1 MVKFLKPGKVVIL
14 LSGRYA
20 GKKAVIVKNYDDGT
34 SSRPYGHA
42 LVCGLSKEPRKVRRA
57 PAAAGAARRSTAGS
71 ADSHA
76 QLVMHPS
83 GHSQRTGVH
92 ALAARQSAVG
102 TTGLLGILRC
112 LQTFNA
118 RSCGRWS
125 AGAQQLADAF
135 LVLVSAIA
143 GDQAVVPQDPGS
155 PLQPEGASKSVE
167 ARVTQRQ
174 GSRAAGQQGSRP
186 AAWRQPEQ
194 QACPG
199 QPQQQQPG
207 SQRGG
212 AWTLCALRRAT
223 VHSPGMQ

>member
-57 PAAAGAARRSTAGS
+57 PAAAGAASRSTAGS

-92 ALAARQSAVG
+92 ALAARQSAPQACWASCVACKLSMPGAVG
-102 TTGLLGILRC
+102 AGQQVLSSWLMHSLCWC
-112 LQTFNA
+112 L
-118 RSCGRWS
+118 
-125 AGAQQLADAF
+125 
-135 LVLVSAIA
+135 
-143 GDQAVVPQDPGS
+143 
-155 PLQPEGASKSVE
+155 PLQVIKRSSLKTQARRSSLKVR
-167 ARVTQRQ
+167 ARVWRQ
-174 GSRAAGQQGSRP
+174 GSLSGRAAGQQGSRP